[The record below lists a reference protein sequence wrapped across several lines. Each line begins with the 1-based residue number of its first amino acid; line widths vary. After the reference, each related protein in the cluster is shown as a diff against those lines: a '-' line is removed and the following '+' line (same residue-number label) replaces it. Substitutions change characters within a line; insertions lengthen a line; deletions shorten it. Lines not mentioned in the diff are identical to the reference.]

1 MNQEKIGRFIASR
14 RKECSLTQAQ
24 LAEKLGITDRAVSKW
39 ETGRSMP
46 DSAIMLE
53 LCELLSIS
61 VNELLKGERIS
72 MDNYKTEAEKT
83 ILALKEQEE
92 QQAKKIITI
101 EIWFSVIGV
110 VTSLFMIACGAWA
123 GEKYGEDNLLG
134 IILCVAGVLS
144 ILVMAFV
151 AVWCESIAG
160 YYECKNCGHRHK
172 PSYFKVLFATHYGFS
187 RRLKCPKCQKK
198 NYHKKVYSADEE
210 R

>member
-1 MNQEKIGRFIASR
+1 MNQEKIGRFIASC
-14 RKECSLTQAQ
+14 RKEASLTQAQ
-24 LAEKLGITDRAVSKW
+24 LAEKLCITDRAVSKW

-72 MDNYKTEAEKT
+72 MDNYKEEAEKT

-101 EIWFSVIGV
+101 EMWFSVIGV
-110 VTSLFMIACGAWA
+110 AVSMFMIVCGIWA
-123 GEKYGEDNLLG
+123 GVECGEDNPLG
-134 IILCVAGVLS
+134 IVLCVFGGLT
-144 ILVMAFV
+144 IFVMAFV

-160 YYECKNCGHRHK
+160 YYECKDCGHRHK
-172 PSYFKVLFATHYGFS
+172 PSYFKVLFAIHVGLS
-187 RRLKCPKCQKK
+187 RKLRCPKCNKK
-198 NYHKKVYSADEE
+198 NYHKKVYSADAE
-210 R
+210 